1 MKKVISKIL
10 IIFIL
15 IILLFEFA
23 FSNRLISYAEDDIAL
38 PAEQLEQIASLGN
51 GLVAIILWIPKFI
64 VTGLTALINQ
74 STSLMAKMENKDDPG
89 TITPYKIFFG
99 KYELLSVNMFKEA
112 EKDSF
117 VKEFRN
123 SIATWY
129 YVVRLIAVALLL
141 VILVYVGIRMAIA
154 SVADDKAKYKKML
167 FDWVVGLALIFV
179 IHYIAIFTVYCNDA
193 IVHAIEVAYES
204 ESDTAEGMINA
215 IFMKSLVGLGLI
227 ADAAMIVYIGIV
239 FQTIFYLIAYI
250 NRMLKVGF
258 LLVISPL
265 ITVTYAIDKM
275 GDGKAQAL
283 GNWLKEY
290 IYTILIQPFHCIIYF
305 TFVSTA
311 FKLVVKQAEADYSY
325 NALSAGILAI
335 LCIKFINDAEKI
347 VKKIFGIQ
355 DGENKTALAAGAVM
369 GIAMAKNAT
378 KIASGVKGGAI
389 GVKAFGSKFKS
400 DFIKEA
406 PKLQQIAGDK
416 GVGKY
421 IGKAIGGASNALNKI
436 DGVVAKGKDKLNNN
450 PIKRKINGV
459 KKNYGDFKKKH
470 KYMGKALNLGER
482 TAQYAGRKALSTSAA
497 IMGFAAT
504 YATGDTDALSA
515 IGYGTAAGKG
525 ADELFNNSSKRNRV
539 EGVKDVEEA
548 TELMH
553 QALEK
558 EAESA
563 NEELEDAKEQLEGA
577 EQSYKDAEPALN
589 HYKRAEA
596 LDAKADALGEQVTNE
611 RRALEGLK
619 PGSPKYQKA
628 MKNIKPKEDKIKKLR
643 EQAKEARK
651 AGKDE
656 DKTGEVTEKINSKM
670 KAKDIEDE
678 YKKNISTKADNLKNK
693 DSKSRKLDR
702 ELREFYSAEATK
714 ARHESMRHSV
724 TDQTIKDKAKDIE
737 KLIQKMIA
745 KRNEIA
751 NSGNDNANND
761 EMVSYED
768 MQNGKR
774 MASLLQANIEKD
786 FIEHSGVS
794 SEDLLQMSGGTF
806 LSTDYG
812 KGEADKELVSEMHE
826 MEQQLEK
833 MVLEDETNY
842 RMRGIDNAAEVDSA
856 MGGYSDKFDS
866 EILDGALA
874 NASYRRGLED
884 KQN

>member
-23 FSNRLISYAEDDIAL
+23 FSNSLISYAEDEIAL

-64 VTGLTALINQ
+64 VTGVTSLINKA
-74 STSLMAKMENKDDPG
+74 TSVIAKMENDNDPG

-99 KYELLSVNMFKEA
+99 KYDLLSVNMFE
-112 EKDSF
+112 ETSKDGF

-123 SIATWY
+123 TIATWY
-129 YVVRLIAVALLL
+129 YMVRLIAVALLL
-141 VILVYVGIRMAIA
+141 VILVYVGIRMALA
-154 SVADDKAKYKKML
+154 SVADDKAKYNKML

-204 ESDTAEGMINA
+204 EQDNAEGMIDA

-305 TFVSTA
+305 TFVGTA

-378 KIASGVKGGAI
+378 KIASGIKGGAI
-389 GVKAFGSKFKS
+389 GAKAFGSKFKS
-400 DFIKEA
+400 NFIKDA

-421 IGKAIGGASNALNKI
+421 LGKAIGGTSNVLKKFDNFN
-436 DGVVAKGKDKLNNN
+436 AKTKEKFNDSLIGK
-450 PIKRKINGV
+450 KINGA
-459 KKNYGDFKKKH
+459 KTKYGKFKNSKGGHVAD
-470 KYMGKALNLGER
+470 ML
-482 TAQYAGRKALSTSAA
+482 GRKALSTSAA

-525 ADELFNNSSKRNRV
+525 INELFSNSSKRNKE
-539 EGVKDVEEA
+539 EGITNVNEA

-558 EAESA
+558 EAENA
-563 NEELEDAKEQLEGA
+563 NEELEEAKEQLEDA
-577 EQSYKDAEPALN
+577 EQSYKKAEPALN
-589 HYKRAEA
+589 HYKQAEA
-596 LDAKADALGEQVTNE
+596 LDAKADALSNQVTND
-611 RRALEGLK
+611 RRALQGLK

-628 MKNIKPKEDKIKKLR
+628 MKSIKPKEDKIKKLR
-643 EQAKEARK
+643 EQADKARER
-651 AGKDE
+651 GKDE
-656 DKTGEVTEKINSKM
+656 DKTGDVTEKINSGK
-670 KAKDIEDE
+670 KTKDIEDG
-678 YKKNISTKADNLKNK
+678 YKKAISDKTDNLKTKESN
-693 DSKSRKLDR
+693 SRKLDR
-702 ELREFYSAEATK
+702 ELREFYSKQATEA
-714 ARHESMRHSV
+714 RNESMRHSV
-724 TDQTIKDKAKDIE
+724 TDQTIKDKAKDIQN
-737 KLIQKMIA
+737 LIQKMIA

-751 NSGNDNANND
+751 NSGNDNANNE
-761 EMVSYED
+761 EMVSYDD
-768 MQNGKR
+768 MQDGKR
-774 MASLLQANIEKD
+774 MASLLQNNIEKD

-794 SEDLLQMSGGTF
+794 SEELLRMSGGDF

-812 KGEADKELVSEMHE
+812 KGESEKELVAEMHE

-833 MVLEDETNY
+833 LVLEQQINY
-842 RMRGIDNAAEVDSA
+842 RLRGVDKAGEVDSA

-866 EILDGALA
+866 EILDAALA

>member
-23 FSNRLISYAEDDIAL
+23 FSNSLISYAEDDIAL
-38 PAEQLEQIASLGN
+38 PAEQLEQIASLGS
-51 GLVAIILWIPKFI
+51 GLVSIILWIPKFI
-64 VTGLTALINQ
+64 VTGVTALINKT
-74 STSLMAKMENKDDPG
+74 TSLIAKMENDNDNDPG

-99 KYELLSVNMFKEA
+99 KYDLLSVNMFEET
-112 EKDSF
+112 EKDGF
-117 VKEFRN
+117 VKEFRS
-123 SIATWY
+123 SISTWY
-129 YVVRLIAVALLL
+129 YVVRLISVALLL
-141 VILVYVGIRMAIA
+141 VILVYVGIRMALA

-167 FDWVVGLALIFV
+167 FDWIVGLALIFV

-204 ESDTAEGMINA
+204 EKDTAEGMIDE

-311 FKLVVKQAEADYSY
+311 FKLVVEQKGADYSY

-355 DGENKTALAAGAVM
+355 DGESKTALAAGAVM

-378 KIASGVKGGAI
+378 KIATGIKGGAI
-389 GVKAFGSKFKS
+389 GVKAVGSKFKS
-400 DFIKEA
+400 NFIKDA
-406 PKLQQIAGDK
+406 PKLQQIAGNK

-421 IGKAIGGASNALNKI
+421 IGKAIGSTSNALNKF
-436 DGVVAKGKDKLNNN
+436 DKFNAKRKENFNNSFIGK
-450 PIKRKINGV
+450 KINGA
-459 KKNYGDFKKKH
+459 KTKYGKFRNSKGGHVAD
-470 KYMGKALNLGER
+470 ML
-482 TAQYAGRKALSTSAA
+482 GRKALSTSAA

-515 IGYGTAAGKG
+515 IGYGAAAGRG
-525 ADELFNNSSKRNRV
+525 TNELFSSSSERNKG
-539 EGVKDVEEA
+539 EGITNANEA

-553 QALEK
+553 QAIEK
-558 EAESA
+558 EAENA
-563 NEELEDAKEQLEGA
+563 NEELEEAKEQLEDA

-589 HYKRAEA
+589 HYKRAES
-596 LDAKADALGEQVTNE
+596 LDAKADKLSNEVTNDQ
-611 RRALEGLK
+611 RALKGLK

-643 EQAKEARK
+643 DQADQARK
-651 AGKDE
+651 MGEKL
-656 DKTGEVTEKINSKM
+656 DKTGEVTEKISSGM
-670 KAKDIEDE
+670 KTKDIEDA
-678 YKKNISTKADNLKNK
+678 YKKNISDKVDKLKTK
-693 DSKSRKLDR
+693 DSNSRKLDR
-702 ELREFYSAEATK
+702 QLREFYSAEATK

-794 SEDLLQMSGGTF
+794 SEDLLQMSGGAF

-833 MVLEDETNY
+833 LVLEQQINY
-842 RMRGIDNAAEVDSA
+842 RMRGIDKAAEVDSA